1 MDRFVLD
8 ASMTAAWC
16 FSNEAT
22 PATTALLR
30 SLRQRSAIVPA
41 LWHAETGNLLLQ
53 GEKRGRITEASCTAF
68 VETLAELPIETDH
81 EGIRRGH
88 GAVLSLAR
96 HHGLTVYDAT
106 YLELAVRLN
115 LPLATRD
122 QELIAVS
129 RVIGVTLIEA

>member
-1 MDRFVLD
+1 
-8 ASMTAAWC
+8 MTAAWC
-16 FSNEAT
+16 FSNETT

-30 SLRQRSAIVPA
+30 SLRHRSAIVPA

-53 GEKRGRITEASCTAF
+53 GEKRGRITEAGCTAF
-68 VETLAELPIETDH
+68 VETLAELPIETDQ
-81 EGIRRGH
+81 EGIRRSH

-106 YLELAVRLN
+106 YLELAVRLD

-122 QELIAVS
+122 RELLAVS
-129 RVIGVTLIEA
+129 RTMGVVLIEA